1 MNNKLT
7 INSLNVQNIEQFT
20 KHEQENKMNNK
31 PIAWTTDELNIDN
44 WGDTDWQITVTKEKW
59 SDRQIP
65 LYTHPAKILNKEEI
79 LKLAE
84 EFDIWLGDDDIEF
97 IQFVLRKA

>member
-1 MNNKLT
+1 M
-7 INSLNVQNIEQFT
+7 
-20 KHEQENKMNNK
+20 
-31 PIAWTTDELNIDN
+31 
-44 WGDTDWQITVTKEKW
+44 QITVTKEKW